1 MAKLNTKDIDSLF
14 EKEFVSIAFDSEKIN
29 FDIR

>member
-14 EKEFVSIAFDSEKIN
+14 EKELVSIAFDSEKIN